1 MTTATLDTTTGTVR
15 RAVVH
20 IDDLDIVGI
29 MHNARYALI
38 LERAMSEFW
47 AEHGYGF
54 RDGAPSSPD
63 MIAAVREFTIT
74 YHAPVRGTG
83 PILVHFW
90 LDSMGET
97 SAVYGF
103 RFLSEDGGTVF
114 ADGRRV
120 MVKMDRTGRPAPWTP
135 QGREIA
141 SSLLR

>member
-1 MTTATLDTTTGTVR
+1 MTTATLDPTTGTIR

-20 IDDLDIVGI
+20 IDDLDIVGL

-38 LERAMSEFW
+38 LERAMAEFW
-47 AEHGYGF
+47 AEHGYSFQNGV
-54 RDGAPSSPD
+54 PSSPD

-83 PILVHFW
+83 PILVQFW
-90 LDSMGET
+90 LDGMGET

-103 RFLSEDGGTVF
+103 RFLSEDGTTVF

-120 MVKMDRTGRPAPWTP
+120 MVKMDRSGRPTPWTE

-141 SSLLR
+141 GSLSR

>member
-1 MTTATLDTTTGTVR
+1 MTTATLDSTTGTTR
-15 RAVVH
+15 RAFIH

-47 AEHGYGF
+47 AEHGYTF
-54 RDGAPSSPD
+54 RDGVPSSPD
-63 MIAAVREFTIT
+63 MIAAVREFVIT

-83 PILVHFW
+83 PIRVQFW
-90 LDSMGET
+90 LESMGGS

-103 RFLSEDGGTVF
+103 RFLSEDGATVY

-120 MVKMDRTGRPAPWTP
+120 MVKMDRTGRPTPWTD
-135 QGREIA
+135 QGRAIA
-141 SSLLR
+141 AELMR

>member
-1 MTTATLDTTTGTVR
+1 MTTALLDMSTGTVR
-15 RAVVH
+15 TATIH

-29 MHNARYALI
+29 MHNARYALV

-54 RDGAPSSPD
+54 RDGRPSSSD

-74 YHAPVRGTG
+74 YHAPIRGTG
-83 PILVHFW
+83 PVGVQFW

-103 RFLSEDGGTVF
+103 RFLSEDGATVY

-120 MVKMDRTGRPAPWTP
+120 MVKMDPKGRPTPWSPEART
-135 QGREIA
+135 IA
-141 SSLLR
+141 AVLLR

>member
-1 MTTATLDTTTGTVR
+1 MTTTALDSTVGTVR

-29 MHNARYALI
+29 MHNARYALV

-47 AEHGYGF
+47 SEHGYGF
-54 RDGAPSSPD
+54 QNGAPTSPD

-103 RFLSEDGGTVF
+103 RFLSEDGAILF

-120 MVKMDRTGRPAPWTP
+120 MVKMDRSGRPTPWTE
-135 QGREIA
+135 QGRAIA
-141 SSLLR
+141 GLLLR